1 MVRIRLKRM
10 GRRHRPFY
18 RINAMDQRTQ
28 RDGRVIE
35 QLGWYDP
42 IAQDAAK
49 QIKLDEERIR
59 YWISQGAQPTKTVG
73 NLLKR
78 HGIEA

>member
-1 MVRIRLKRM
+1 
-10 GRRHRPFY
+10 
-18 RINAMDQRTQ
+18 MDQRKQ

-42 IAQDAAK
+42 ITKDAAK
-49 QIKLDEERIR
+49 QIKINEERVR
-59 YWISQGAQPTKTVG
+59 YWISQGAQPTQTVG

-78 HGIEA
+78 HGIET